1 MRQFAGKLAAKNF
14 FGLLVL
20 KRFYHILIITTLVS
34 NINVIDEMIRVP
46 IQRGQA
52 LSQEVL
58 VRVANEL
65 LATATR

>member
-1 MRQFAGKLAAKNF
+1 MRQFAGKLAAKKF

-58 VRVANEL
+58 VRVDNEL